1 MSVAQMF
8 GLACYIHA
16 MQSPLG
22 LRNWIIFVLVTVF
35 VSALTAFIVVRVLT
49 QAASQ
54 PNMAAVNAPLVA
66 TAVPPLPTQA
76 AQMDVTAAAAD
87 ANTTPQSVLVPA
99 ATDAN
104 AIQPTADANA
114 AQPAAPAE
122 NAAASTPITTT
133 DTTANAAPAKVRIS
147 TVVFPGQRTRE
158 AVVIVNE
165 GDQADLIGWT
175 LSNPRGQIYTFGN
188 VLLLKENFINLHT
201 TKGVDVPTD
210 LFWNQ
215 EEAVWQAGDTAT
227 LKRGDEVMA
236 TFEVK

>member
-1 MSVAQMF
+1 
-8 GLACYIHA
+8 

-22 LRNWIIFVLVTVF
+22 LRNWIFFILTTIFVA
-35 VSALTAFIVVRVLT
+35 ALTAFIVVRVLT

-54 PNMAAVNAPLVA
+54 PNMAVVNAPLAA
-66 TAVPPLPTQA
+66 TAAPVPTQA
-76 AQMDVTAAAAD
+76 TSLDATVAASD
-87 ANTTPQSVLVPA
+87 ANATPQSVLVPA
-99 ATDAN
+99 VTDAN
-104 AIQPTADANA
+104 VQPQPTPAQDAA
-114 AQPAAPAE
+114 AINNTPAASA
-122 NAAASTPITTT
+122 ITTT
-133 DTTANAAPAKVRIS
+133 ATTANAAPAKVRIS
-147 TVVFPGQRTRE
+147 TIVFPGQRTRE

-175 LSNPRGQIYTFGN
+175 LTNPRGKVYTFAN

-201 TKGVDVPTD
+201 TNGVDVPTD

-215 EEAVWQAGDTAT
+215 DEAVWQAGDTAT

>member
-1 MSVAQMF
+1 
-8 GLACYIHA
+8 
-16 MQSPLG
+16 MQSPLN
-22 LRNWIIFVLVTVF
+22 LRNWIIFILVTIF
-35 VSALTAFIVVRVLT
+35 VSALTAFIVVRALT

-54 PNMAAVNAPLVA
+54 PNMAVVNAPLAA
-66 TAVPPLPTQA
+66 TTAPPMPTQA
-76 AQMDVTAAAAD
+76 APVDAANATVAAPD

-99 ATDAN
+99 ATEAN
-104 AIQPTADANA
+104 AQPLPT
-114 AQPAAPAE
+114 QPAQ
-122 NAAASTPITTT
+122 NAAAIDTAPAASAITNTAATT
-133 DTTANAAPAKVRIS
+133 NSVSAAPAKVRIS

-165 GDQADLIGWT
+165 GDQADLTGWT
-175 LSNPRGQIYTFGN
+175 LSNPRGKVYTFGN
-188 VLLLKENFINLHT
+188 VLLLKENFINLHS

-215 EEAVWQAGDTAT
+215 EEAVWQAGDIAT

>member
-1 MSVAQMF
+1 
-8 GLACYIHA
+8 

-22 LRNWIIFVLVTVF
+22 LRNWIIFILVTIF
-35 VSALTAFIVVRVLT
+35 VAALTAFIVVRVLT

-54 PNMAAVNAPLVA
+54 PNMAAVNAPAIPTTAPALPAQAAPADA
-66 TAVPPLPTQA
+66 TAATP
-76 AQMDVTAAAAD
+76 D

-104 AIQPTADANA
+104 VVQPTVDPNA
-114 AQPAAPAE
+114 AQPAAPA
-122 NAAASTPITTT
+122 NDAAASTPITTT
-133 DTTANAAPAKVRIS
+133 AATTNTANAAPATVRIS

-165 GDQADLIGWT
+165 GEQADLTGWT
-175 LSNPRGQIYTFGN
+175 LSNPRGTVYTFGN